1 MGEEDEAA
9 RDAIGET
16 PEPPPELDHFLRFLV
31 TIVDKA
37 DVEVGVTLNVGG
49 LLVSGLLVGYDKYA
63 EGVVSQLKEAG
74 GSKEANAFLEEAF
87 KRYAEVF
94 SDEGGDDPVSQLD
107 MDTPYVHLGEARF
120 FAPGSTPLPIEGVWW
135 RGRLSEVEGFMP
147 GTLTSAS
154 G

>member
-16 PEPPPELDHFLRFLV
+16 PEPPPGPDHFLRFLV

-74 GSKEANAFLEEAF
+74 GSKEANAFLEEAI
-87 KRYAEVF
+87 KDPAPRGGVF
-94 SDEGGDDPVSQLD
+94 QN
-107 MDTPYVHLGEARF
+107 
-120 FAPGSTPLPIEGVWW
+120 
-135 RGRLSEVEGFMP
+135 
-147 GTLTSAS
+147 SAS
-154 G
+154 WRCSCSFL

>member
-49 LLVSGLLVGYDKYA
+49 LLVSGPLVGYAKYA

-74 GSKEANAFLEEAF
+74 GSKEANEFLEEAF
-87 KRYAEVF
+87 KGTLKSSIRTKEVMIRPLSWTWISPTF
-94 SDEGGDDPVSQLD
+94 
-107 MDTPYVHLGEARF
+107 TWAR
-120 FAPGSTPLPIEGVWW
+120 PGSSRRDQPLC
-135 RGRLSEVEGFMP
+135 R
-147 GTLTSAS
+147 
-154 G
+154 

>member
-1 MGEEDEAA
+1 MARGGHGGAISGSGAFTGEEDEAA

-37 DVEVGVTLNVGG
+37 DFEVGVTLNVGG
-49 LLVSGLLVGYDKYA
+49 LPISGPLVGYAKYV
-63 EGVVSQLKEAG
+63 EGIVSQSRAAG

-94 SDEGGDDPVSQLD
+94 NSDEGGDDPASQLD
-107 MDTPYVHLGEARF
+107 MGTPYVHLGEARF
-120 FAPGSTPLPIEGVWW
+120 FTP
-135 RGRLSEVEGFMP
+135 
-147 GTLTSAS
+147 
-154 G
+154 